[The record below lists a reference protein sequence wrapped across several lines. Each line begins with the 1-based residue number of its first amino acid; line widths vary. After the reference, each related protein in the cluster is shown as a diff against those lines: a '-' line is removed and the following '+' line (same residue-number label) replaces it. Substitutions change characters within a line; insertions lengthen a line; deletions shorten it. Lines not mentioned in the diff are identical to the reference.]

1 MEERSVAILL
11 AVYNPPLD
19 WFGELLDSLDAQTY
33 PNLRLYIR
41 DDASSSPA
49 PEQLEAFLEEHL
61 LRLPYQFARNA
72 ENLGSNATFAAL
84 TEDATEDLV
93 AFCDQDDIWL
103 PDKIER
109 SVRLLEESPLRP
121 VMVCSEVAVI
131 DADGREIAPL
141 ISAHRKRHV
150 FLRGEGLAPTL
161 LHRNFALG
169 CTMLLP
175 RERALSYLPFPD
187 GIVHDHY
194 LAYRAACDG
203 AIDYLPEPTMKYRVY
218 GGNQTGVMVGVRT
231 KEDYFRERIL
241 VFEDRLDVFSRYAD
255 FPELQQAREWAAARR
270 ANFKR
275 EKGAFRRLRAL
286 RHVNPTTT
294 KFELYG
300 LRLPGPLFRLAI
312 RLIQRRVI

>member
-1 MEERSVAILL
+1 MEERPVAILL

-61 LRLPYQFARNA
+61 LRLPYQFVRNA

-121 VMVCSEVAVI
+121 VQESNLSVPTSAAAFPLWQSMYPIPHA
-131 DADGREIAPL
+131 APL
-141 ISAHRKRHV
+141 SVTA
-150 FLRGEGLAPTL
+150 
-161 LHRNFALG
+161 
-169 CTMLLP
+169 
-175 RERALSYLPFPD
+175 
-187 GIVHDHY
+187 
-194 LAYRAACDG
+194 
-203 AIDYLPEPTMKYRVY
+203 
-218 GGNQTGVMVGVRT
+218 
-231 KEDYFRERIL
+231 
-241 VFEDRLDVFSRYAD
+241 
-255 FPELQQAREWAAARR
+255 
-270 ANFKR
+270 
-275 EKGAFRRLRAL
+275 AL
-286 RHVNPTTT
+286 RCP
-294 KFELYG
+294 
-300 LRLPGPLFRLAI
+300 P
-312 RLIQRRVI
+312 